1 MSAPSKSPNLPTT
14 LLGAGTHGARRML
27 WLSVSEDG
35 RAWSVPLPSSGR
47 ISIGRASENDV
58 VLKGPLVSRVHA
70 VIHVGAAIE
79 VEDTGSA
86 NGTNLRQEGLPAR
99 QRVEVQSG
107 DSILIGSAALVIHG
121 RGLSAGRIDKQVS
134 GEDLGLKLA
143 AFGQS
148 TGGVSV
154 ARLRLSSEL
163 HAQWVTALVCE
174 GLPER
179 SAVAWLGRGLCGIV
193 VAASAVEQGAAVLH
207 ALTEKLAAW
216 GVRASVD
223 ERYLAWPAERER
235 LNAALALLSPEA
247 RAAER
252 ERTGSIVL
260 DPAMQKLHAMI
271 ERVAL
276 GTISVLVLGETGVGK
291 EVVARAVHAASPRH
305 DQPFVGINCAAM
317 SETLIE
323 SELFGHEAG
332 AFTGA
337 RAAKL
342 GLIESAHRGTLL
354 LDEVGELP
362 LSTQVK
368 LLRVLETR
376 EVLRIGGVTPRPVDL
391 RVVAATNR
399 NLTAAVARG
408 AFREDLL
415 FRLNGVTLSVPPLR
429 ERKAEIE
436 PLARR
441 FIGAMSN
448 QLGRPAPR
456 LHEEALELLLLHP
469 WPGNVRELRNVI
481 ERAVL
486 LCADDAVLPEDLP
499 AELQRGDGT
508 SPLAVARGGIQA
520 GATETT
526 SEPEAAGERE
536 RIIAALDACAGNQ
549 TRASEM
555 LKMPRRTLV
564 KRLRQYA
571 IPRPR
576 TRTEQPD

>member
-1 MSAPSKSPNLPTT
+1 
-14 LLGAGTHGARRML
+14 ML

-70 VIHVGAAIE
+70 VVHVGAAIE

-86 NGTNLRQEGLPAR
+86 NGTSVRQEGLRAG
-99 QRVEVQSG
+99 QRVEVQCG

-134 GEDLGLKLA
+134 GEALTQKLA

-148 TGGVSV
+148 GGGVTV

-174 GLPER
+174 ALPEA

-193 VAASAVEQGAAVLH
+193 VAASAAEHGAAALR
-207 ALTEKLAAW
+207 ALTEKLVAW

-223 ERYLAWPAERER
+223 ERHVAWPAERER
-235 LNAALALLSPEA
+235 LNAALALLGPDA

-252 ERTGSIVL
+252 ERAGSIVR
-260 DPAMQKLHAMI
+260 DPAMQKLFAMI
-271 ERVAL
+271 ERVAV

-399 NLTAAVARG
+399 NLAAAVARG
-408 AFREDLL
+408 TFREDLL

-436 PLARR
+436 PLARQ
-441 FIGAMSN
+441 FVAAMSA

-456 LHEEALELLLLHP
+456 LHEATLELLLQHS
-469 WPGNVRELRNVI
+469 WPGNVRELRNVL

-486 LCADDAVLPEDLP
+486 LCADDAILPEDLP
-499 AELQRGDGT
+499 AELQRADGET
-508 SPLAVARGGIQA
+508 PIFAARDGAQA
-520 GATETT
+520 GAPESTA
-526 SEPEAAGERE
+526 EPAVPGERE
-536 RIIAALDACAGNQ
+536 RIVAALDACAGNQ

-555 LKMPRRTLV
+555 LKMPRRTLD
-564 KRLRQYA
+564 KRLRQYD

-576 TRTEQPD
+576 TRTEEPD

>member
-1 MSAPSKSPNLPTT
+1 
-14 LLGAGTHGARRML
+14 ML

-47 ISIGRASENDV
+47 ISVGRASENDV

-86 NGTNLRQEGLPAR
+86 NGTNVRQESLPAGR
-99 QRVEVQSG
+99 RVEVQCG

-121 RGLSAGRIDKQVS
+121 RGLPAGRINKQVS
-134 GEDLGLKLA
+134 GEDLAQKLT

-148 TGGVSV
+148 TGGASV
-154 ARLRLSSEL
+154 ARLRLSSDL

-174 GLPER
+174 ALPEAA
-179 SAVAWLGRGLCGIV
+179 AVAWLGRGLCGIV
-193 VAASAVEQGAAVLH
+193 VAASDAEQGAAALR

-223 ERYLAWPAERER
+223 ERHLTWPAECER
-235 LNAALALLSPEA
+235 LKAALALLGPET
-247 RAAER
+247 RDAER
-252 ERTGSIVL
+252 ERAGSIVR
-260 DPAMQKLHAMI
+260 DPAMQKLYAMI

-291 EVVARAVHAASPRH
+291 EVVARAVHAASPRR

-391 RVVAATNR
+391 RVIAATNR
-399 NLTAAVARG
+399 DLKAAVARG

-415 FRLNGVTLSVPPLR
+415 FRLNGVTLPVPPLR

-436 PLARR
+436 PLARQ
-441 FIGAMSN
+441 FTAAMSA

-456 LHEEALELLLLHP
+456 LHEQTLERLQQHP

-499 AELQRGDGT
+499 TELQRADGGT
-508 SPLAVARGGIQA
+508 SSAGTQA
-520 GATETT
+520 GALET
-526 SEPEAAGERE
+526 SPAGERE

-549 TRASEM
+549 TRAAEM
-555 LKMPRRTLV
+555 LRMPRRTLV
-564 KRLRQYA
+564 KRLGQYA

-576 TRTEQPD
+576 TRTEELD